1 MKVYCVKYSAHAG
14 KWIYDGYRSAWQD
27 RGFHLHEMDKEKED
41 YILQSGHMGYCS
53 EYPITES
60 DLSEEYIIMTTADI
74 ICSKPES
81 WKAVERSHKTFVFV
95 QPKTFPEP
103 WGRHPNFYCAAPDE
117 GVRALNDMD
126 NVVLWTFAK
135 TTPEFYHQWDK
146 KIHTIPLAFDS
157 INYKPQTVEKY
168 KQFDISFVGGWAN
181 NGFDEK
187 RKIIINIFSKFKD
200 SGLKCGFFINKNLT
214 RQQECDLLANSKMT
228 LNIHDAYQRV
238 LGLDTNERTFKSLG
252 LNGLM
257 ISDTVKHLNEI
268 FPDVRTS
275 IDPQEL
281 VNITKEILSLTQSE
295 IDVIK
300 EKNKQEIIDNHCYVN
315 RIDQLM
321 SL

>member
-1 MKVYCVKYSAHAG
+1 
-14 KWIYDGYRSAWQD
+14 
-27 RGFHLHEMDKEKED
+27 
-41 YILQSGHMGYCS
+41 MG
-53 EYPITES
+53 
-60 DLSEEYIIMTTADI
+60 TT
-74 ICSKPES
+74 
-81 WKAVERSHKTFVFV
+81 
-95 QPKTFPEP
+95 
-103 WGRHPNFYCAAPDE
+103 PNFYCDANEE
-117 GVRALNDMD
+117 GVRVLSDMD

-135 TTPEFYHQWDK
+135 VVPKFYSQWNKD
-146 KIHTIPLAFDS
+146 IHTIPLAFDS
-157 INYKPQTVEKY
+157 INYNPQVAEKY

-181 NGFDEK
+181 NGFNEK
-187 RKIIINIFSKFKD
+187 RKIIIDIFSKFKD

-257 ISDTVKHLNEI
+257 ISDTVEHLNEI

-295 IDVIK
+295 INVIK